1 MRRKPLSLLL
11 QLYERLQNI
20 FEVTSR
26 KLVFEM
32 NKGFRFLEHT
42 ADAYVEAYGSSLEEA
57 FENAA
62 LASTEVMTDVEK
74 VEARDE
80 EKFVVEAPDE
90 PALLYSWLEELLLE
104 FELKGKLYSRFQV
117 SEIEE
122 TSDGFRLRARAW
134 GEKYDPAKHPSKV
147 GVKSVT
153 YHRMEIVK
161 KPESVTVRF
170 ILDI

>member
-1 MRRKPLSLLL
+1 L
-11 QLYERLQNI
+11 QLYEGFQNI
-20 FEVTSR
+20 FEVTAR
-26 KLVFEM
+26 KLVFDM
-32 NKGFRFLEHT
+32 KKGFRFLEHT

-104 FELKGKLYSRFQV
+104 FELKRKLYSRFEV
-117 SEIEE
+117 SGIEE
-122 TSDGFRLRARAW
+122 TAKGFRLRARAW
-134 GEKYDPAKHPSKV
+134 GEKYDPEKHPSKV
-147 GVKSVT
+147 AVKAVT